1 MANSAPAQG
10 TGQPPTKPDL
20 TCGECGTYSKLQEK
34 RAREPGYERDHI
46 PSKAALRD
54 AAIERYKPNVMST
67 DQVKCVAGK
76 VEARGITVAIP
87 KSSHRNFS
95 PTCGSRN
102 SEAQRAKDA
111 ATPKSLAEA
120 VDRDLDEMQ
129 KHLDSKESPDP
140 ACAENY
146 RAAAKQIKEHDNE
159 AMIEKAIDE
168 CTGG

>member
-1 MANSAPAQG
+1 MVANSATSPG
-10 TGQPPTKPDL
+10 EGQAPQKVDL
-20 TCGECGTYSKLQEK
+20 TCGECGSYTKLKEK

-54 AAIERYKPNVMST
+54 SAINRYKPKVMSK

-87 KSSHRNFS
+87 RGCHREFS

-102 SEAQRAKDA
+102 TEAQLAKDA
-111 ATPKSLAEA
+111 KTPESLAAA
-120 VDRDLDEMQ
+120 VDRDLAAMPAN
-129 KHLDSKESPDP
+129 LDP
-140 ACAENY
+140 ACKAAYAE
-146 RAAAKQIKEHDNE
+146 AAKKIKEHDNE
-159 AMIEKAIDE
+159 KMIEKAIDE